1 VPRNALCYDGVG
13 EGTVTAD
20 AAWAWALV
28 PLADPAAS
36 RPAAFQKLRL
46 VGPGRLLKD
55 AAEHFREAGGW
66 ASEINRGLPPHED
79 HEQIVLA
86 GTFAQYDR
94 LIQAGPQ
101 AAAAAIRTVL
111 ANVISPPTTMALGS
125 HTFAFAS
132 RVYIAGILNT
142 TPDSFHDRGAF
153 FGLDAALARAEVL
166 VGEGAD
172 LVEVGGETAQEGE
185 PVPIPTEI
193 DRVAPVVRAIVRRFR
208 VPVAVDTHKPDVA
221 QAALDAGAVLV
232 NDISGMGDPRMA
244 QVVGGGGAGLVLMHL
259 HGRPRQHY
267 VDLAVPSM
275 MDWVA
280 AFLRARTE
288 AAVAA
293 GVPRGR
299 LLVDPGLN
307 FGKHPARDLELMR
320 RLPELRSL
328 GLPIFVATSRKDYIR
343 DLLHLH
349 PDDLL
354 EGTAAAVAFAIAQGA
369 NMLRV
374 HDVQAMVRVARMMEF
389 FCGYR
394 TVRAPQDGA
403 AEEAMIRGQ
412 TEH

>member
-1 VPRNALCYDGVG
+1 VN
-13 EGTVTAD
+13 AD

-28 PLADPAAS
+28 PLGDPAES
-36 RPAAFQKLRL
+36 RAAAFQKLRL
-46 VGPGRLLKD
+46 VGSSHLLQD
-55 AAEHFREAGGW
+55 AAAHLREAGGW
-66 ASEINRGLPPHED
+66 ASEINRALPPHGG
-79 HEQIVLA
+79 HVQIVLA

-94 LIQAGPQ
+94 LIDRGPQ
-101 AAAAAIRTVL
+101 AVAAAVRTVL
-111 ANVISPPTTMALGS
+111 ANITSPPPQMVLGS
-125 HTFAFAS
+125 HTFDFAS
-132 RVYIAGILNT
+132 RVYVAGILNT

-172 LVEVGGETAQEGE
+172 LIEVGGETAQEGE
-185 PVPIPTEI
+185 PVPISTEI
-193 DRVAPVVRAIVRRFR
+193 DRVAPVVRAIAQRFQI
-208 VPVAVDTHKPDVA
+208 PVAVDTYKPDVA

-232 NDISGMGDPRMA
+232 NDISGMSDPRMA
-244 QVVGGGGAGLVLMHL
+244 QVVGHGGAGLVLMHL

-288 AAVAA
+288 AAVAS
-293 GVPRGR
+293 GIPRGH

-328 GLPIFVATSRKDYIR
+328 GMPIFVATSRKDYIR

-354 EGTAAAVAFAIAQGA
+354 EGTAAAVAFAIVQGA

-374 HDVQAMVRVARMMEF
+374 HDIQAMTRVARMMEF
-389 FCGYR
+389 FCGHQP
-394 TVRAPQDGA
+394 VQAPMDGP
-403 AEEAMIRGQ
+403 AEEGTIRGQ
-412 TEH
+412 AEH